1 MNTEN
6 QRMLNDVTSALNSED
21 SIFIGLVGENGIDS
35 IDFMSNLKDQDMIIA
50 LLIEACLKAM
60 FRQKE
65 IDGLFNL
72 NSKDV
77 SSFASDVIKSSNKV
91 IRKKLDE
98 LGKSVDKGKTVNF
111 LNVDAK
117 NRSATIAFDMSN
129 LEKLKS
135 DPFFKSMPDVLKN
148 KILNE
153 FGGGTDE

>member
-1 MNTEN
+1 MNTKNLEI
-6 QRMLNDVTSALNSED
+6 LNDVTSALNSKN

-35 IDFMSNLKDQDMIIA
+35 IDFMSNLKDPDLISAI
-50 LLIEACLKAM
+50 LIEACLKVM
-60 FRQKE
+60 LRKKG
-65 IDGLFNL
+65 IDELFDL
-72 NSKDV
+72 TSQDV
-77 SSFASDVIKSSNKV
+77 STFASDVIKASNKV

-135 DPFFKSMPDVLKN
+135 DPFFKSMPDVLQN

-153 FGGGTDE
+153 FGGMHK